1 MKVKKCNE
9 LPAPFDRDRCR
20 EITCPIQFILEII
33 GRKWSIQILRE
44 LFRGDLRTH
53 ELLEALPGISTKTL
67 TIRLRQ
73 LERYGLLVRTVY
85 PEIPPHVE
93 YSLTDKGRELKPV
106 ILALKQVGEQWL
118 EEKPCVCHLELS
130 G

>member
-1 MKVKKCNE
+1 MKVKKRNE
-9 LPAPFDRDRCR
+9 LPASFDRDRCR

-33 GRKWSIQILRE
+33 GSKWAIQILRE
-44 LFRGDLRTH
+44 LFRGDLRTY

-73 LERYGLLVRTVY
+73 LERYGLLIRTVY

-106 ILALKQVGEQWL
+106 ILALKRVGEQWL
-118 EEKPCVCHLELS
+118 EEKACPGPLGLS